1 MKMMLMNLTM
11 NNFIVTLS
19 PELIK
24 MIRQEA
30 QEKHISE
37 NDIVILALNDY
48 FTDDSTDDPTPEEI
62 IEMVEK
68 AIEDVDAGR
77 FHTADEMMAMLE
89 ADWNNL
95 NDNHLHHIKF
105 VAQLSA
111 DLIDLIYIKVDE
123 EGISVDF
130 VVRAAL
136 SLYFD
141 D

>member
-1 MKMMLMNLTM
+1 M
-11 NNFIVTLS
+11 NFIVTIS

-30 QEKHISE
+30 QEKQISE
-37 NDIVILALNDY
+37 NDVVILALEDY
-48 FTDDSTDDPTPEEI
+48 FVDDSRDDPTPEEI
-62 IEMVEK
+62 IEMVEE
-68 AIEDVDAGR
+68 AIEDIDAGR
-77 FHTADEMMAMLE
+77 FQTVEEMMAILE
-89 ADWNNL
+89 DNLKDL
-95 NDNHLHHIKF
+95 NDDNLHNTKF

-111 DLIDLIYIKVDE
+111 DLIDLIYTKVDE
-123 EGISVDF
+123 EGFSVDF